1 LRSTNVWAVQKQILE
16 VYKCLG
22 RQKPLFYYIFFFFL
36 VIKPNFSNIHALSR
50 STPTIEEIY
59 HTHQLQ
65 DAGTRARSVPERRW
79 LALEEKVTIDIGCV

>member
-1 LRSTNVWAVQKQILE
+1 MSGPSKAIIL
-16 VYKCLG
+16 L
-22 RQKPLFYYIFFFFL
+22 LFFFFL

-65 DAGTRARSVPERRW
+65 DAGTRARSVPERRG
-79 LALEEKVTIDIGCV
+79 LALEEEVTIDIGCV